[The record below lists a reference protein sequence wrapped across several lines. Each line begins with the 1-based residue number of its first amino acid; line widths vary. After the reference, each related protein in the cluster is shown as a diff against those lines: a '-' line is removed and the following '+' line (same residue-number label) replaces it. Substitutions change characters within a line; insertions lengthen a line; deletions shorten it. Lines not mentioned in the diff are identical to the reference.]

1 LGAFVDG
8 HLARIED
15 TAQVAVMLDRLMV
28 SDWVVYSKS
37 STTDTDTTDT
47 ETMVDYLGRYS
58 HRIAVSNRRILSFE
72 DGRVDLMYKDTHL
85 GFPANRCQRERLG

>member
-37 STTDTDTTDT
+37 STTDT

>member
-1 LGAFVDG
+1 MGAFVDG

-37 STTDTDTTDT
+37 STTDT